1 MNAVAFSSAIICALD
16 AENKNLPAIV
26 WYRWNGVKTAITN
39 LLSLIVGALPEKNH
53 LIVYMKLKNNL
64 NHLFYWINKQLTTKF
79 PGLSRTE

>member
-1 MNAVAFSSAIICALD
+1 MAFSSAIICALD

-53 LIVYMKLKNNL
+53 LIVYM
-64 NHLFYWINKQLTTKF
+64 
-79 PGLSRTE
+79 